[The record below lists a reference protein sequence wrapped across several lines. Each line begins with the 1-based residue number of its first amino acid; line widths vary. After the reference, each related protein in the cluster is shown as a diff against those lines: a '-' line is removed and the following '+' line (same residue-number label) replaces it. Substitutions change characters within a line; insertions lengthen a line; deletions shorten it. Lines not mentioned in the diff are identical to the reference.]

1 MLPSLVSLQEGNE
14 KKSEKV
20 MKIVNI
26 EGEDLH
32 IVWTTWGIS
41 SKFSGNQKRR
51 GFW

>member
-1 MLPSLVSLQEGNE
+1 MLPSLVSLQEEND

-32 IVWTTWGIS
+32 IV
-41 SKFSGNQKRR
+41 
-51 GFW
+51 

>member
-1 MLPSLVSLQEGNE
+1 MLPLLVSLQEGND

-32 IVWTTWGIS
+32 IV
-41 SKFSGNQKRR
+41 
-51 GFW
+51 